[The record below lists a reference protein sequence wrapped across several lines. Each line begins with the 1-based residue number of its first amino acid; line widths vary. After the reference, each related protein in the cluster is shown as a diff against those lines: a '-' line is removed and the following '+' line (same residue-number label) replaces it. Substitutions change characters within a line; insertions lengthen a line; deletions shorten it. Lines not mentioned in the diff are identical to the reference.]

1 MLNQLESILLTK
13 YWFVLLFIMYLL
25 KYLFE
30 EEIQL
35 VETKFLLELIWKKR
49 YKCLEYSNIFNIS

>member
-1 MLNQLESILLTK
+1 
-13 YWFVLLFIMYLL
+13 MYLL
-25 KYLFE
+25 KYLLK

>member
-1 MLNQLESILLTK
+1 MLNQLESIVLTK
-13 YWFVLLFIMYLL
+13 YWFVLLFIMYVL

-35 VETKFLLELIWKKR
+35 VETKFLLELIWKKH
-49 YKCLEYSNIFNIS
+49 YKCSKIVSIS